1 MVSTGDQRVLVAED
15 RMATVAPASVRPADA
30 RAPATARQRLDSIDL
45 VRGAVMVLML
55 LDHTRDFV
63 NTGGF
68 FMDPTNPDTSTPILY
83 LTRWVTHLCA
93 PTFVL
98 LAGVGIGLRQLRGAP
113 VADLSRF
120 CLTRGL
126 WLMAM
131 ELFVIRPLSWFNL
144 DIAFLAHLQVIWSI
158 GVSMVVMSA
167 LVYLPVRASIIIGGI
182 IVLGHN
188 ALDVVRVPVWAG
200 PESPVPSIAGKL
212 WMMLHQGGF
221 FPIGGFPS
229 PIVWAHYP
237 VVPWIGIMAVGYGL
251 SQVYGWPADQRRRF
265 LTRSA
270 VVMAIAFVAIRA
282 TNLYGDPSPW
292 APRPETVRTV
302 MSFFSVS
309 KYPPSLLYA
318 LATLVPAVLALGLLD
333 GRRFSR
339 GIPGALVTFG
349 RVPFF
354 FYVLQW
360 PTAHGAG
367 IIVSAVQGKDTSL
380 YFMNVLQLFQ
390 LRSIPDYGGPLWL
403 VYVCWILGVFLLYW
417 PCRWFAGVKARR
429 KEWWLSYL

>member
-1 MVSTGDQRVLVAED
+1 MVSIGDQRVLVAED
-15 RMATVAPASVRPADA
+15 RLAAVKPAGVRPPDA
-30 RAPATARQRLDSIDL
+30 AAPSSSRQRLDTIDL
-45 VRGAVMVLML
+45 VRGAVMVLMV

-63 NTGGF
+63 HTGGF
-68 FMDPTNPDTSTPILY
+68 FMDPTNADASTPILY

-98 LAGVGIGLRQLRGAP
+98 LAGLGIGLRRLRGSP
-113 VADLSRF
+113 VRDLSRF

-131 ELFVIRPLSWFNL
+131 ELLVVHPLSWWNVE
-144 DIAFLAHLQVIWSI
+144 IAFLAHLQVIWAI

-167 LVYLPVRASIIIGGI
+167 LVYLPVRTTAILGAV

-188 ALDVVRVPVWAG
+188 ALDAVQVPRWFG
-200 PESPVPSIAGKL
+200 PTDPLPSVAGKL

-221 FPIGGFPS
+221 FPIDGFPS
-229 PIVWAHYP
+229 PVVWAHYP

-251 SQVYGWPADQRRRF
+251 SQVYAWPAEARRRF
-265 LTRSA
+265 LIRSA
-270 VVMAIAFVAIRA
+270 AAMAIAFVVIRA

-292 APRPETVRTV
+292 APRAETVRTV

-318 LATLVPAVLALGLLD
+318 LATLVPAMLTLGLWD
-333 GRRFSR
+333 GRQFSR
-339 GIPGALVTFG
+339 GVPGALVTFG

-354 FYVLQW
+354 FYLLQW

-367 IIVSAVQGKDTSL
+367 FLVTALQGKDTSL
-380 YFMNVLQLFQ
+380 YFMNVLQLFA
-390 LRSIPDYGGPLWL
+390 LRSIPDYGGPLWVAYL
-403 VYVCWILGVFLLYW
+403 CWILGVFLLYW

-429 KEWWLSYL
+429 QEWWLSYL